1 MERILL
7 IEDDQAL
14 GRGTALALAGEGRE
28 IRVAATLAQ
37 GRAALGEEEYAL
49 VLLDLNL
56 PDGNGLDFLPALR
69 RTSGVPVLI
78 LTANDLESD
87 QVAGLELGADDYVTK
102 PFSLAVLRARVNRL
116 LRRGSAP
123 AAALEL
129 GPFSFD
135 FERLRF
141 MRNGTEVEL
150 SKTEQRLLHL
160 LVEHRGQ
167 TLTREQLLDR
177 VWDGGEFVDANA
189 LSVAV
194 KRLRDKLTDAPIKTV
209 YGLGYTWEAVCGA
222 LALAALGAGF
232 GLAQWLYTRRLLA
245 RLDRMLAD
253 AVDGSFRES
262 RFDESRLSALEGRLA
277 RFLNGSAASARELE
291 GKRAAIQTL
300 ISDISHQTKT
310 PIANILL
317 YASLLAEGELSP
329 EQAAQAATLSRQA
342 EKLSF
347 LIQALVKASR
357 LETGI
362 ITTAPEPQPVG
373 PLLEGA
379 LAQARPQAEAKGL
392 TLAAE
397 PCGAAARFDR
407 KWTAE
412 ALFNVVDN
420 AVKYTPAGGRVTLSA
435 VPLGQFCRVDVSDT
449 GIGIPEEEQ
458 GRIFGRFYRGGAVRA
473 EEGVGIGL
481 YLVREI
487 LRRQGG
493 YVKVASRPGQ
503 GTTFSLYLPRE

>member
-1 MERILL
+1 MDMESLL
-7 IEDDQAL
+7 AL
-14 GRGTALALAGEGRE
+14 LAGSAALAVVRW
-28 IRVAATLAQ
+28 
-37 GRAALGEEEYAL
+37 
-49 VLLDLNL
+49 
-56 PDGNGLDFLPALR
+56 
-69 RTSGVPVLI
+69 
-78 LTANDLESD
+78 
-87 QVAGLELGADDYVTK
+87 
-102 PFSLAVLRARVNRL
+102 
-116 LRRGSAP
+116 
-123 AAALEL
+123 
-129 GPFSFD
+129 
-135 FERLRF
+135 
-141 MRNGTEVEL
+141 
-150 SKTEQRLLHL
+150 
-160 LVEHRGQ
+160 
-167 TLTREQLLDR
+167 DR
-177 VWDGGEFVDANA
+177 VRTARTMKTLDKMLDDAIRGDFTEDG
-189 LSVAV
+189 
-194 KRLRDKLTDAPIKTV
+194 
-209 YGLGYTWEAVCGA
+209 
-222 LALAALGAGF
+222 
-232 GLAQWLYTRRLLA
+232 
-245 RLDRMLAD
+245 
-253 AVDGSFRES
+253 
-262 RFDESRLSALEGRLA
+262 FDESRLSAVETKLA
-277 RFLNGSAASARELE
+277 KYLSANLVSARNLAQEKDKIKELI
-291 GKRAAIQTL
+291 G
-300 ISDISHQTKT
+300 DISHQTKT

-435 VPLGQFCRVDVSDT
+435 VPLGQFCRLDVSDT